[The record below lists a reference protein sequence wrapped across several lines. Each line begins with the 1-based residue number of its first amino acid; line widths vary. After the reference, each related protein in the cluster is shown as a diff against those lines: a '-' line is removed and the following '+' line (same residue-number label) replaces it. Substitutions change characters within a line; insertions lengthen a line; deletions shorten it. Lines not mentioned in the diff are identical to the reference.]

1 MSPVKR
7 SKPRAANK
15 DDPGSLV
22 GVAWL
27 AKHLDDPELRLVH
40 VSPDRRVYNKRH
52 IRGATYSDLHK
63 EIALRGTA
71 PETEDAE
78 RQWLIPSPEQTAAVL
93 RRWRV
98 GEGDRVVFYDD
109 IGLNRQAIRGYWILR
124 LYRYPQE
131 RLHILDGGLE
141 AWRRAGHETTT
152 DVPEADL
159 ADGLRKPATL
169 GERDESI
176 IATYDEVLAW
186 SREASAGDIAPTR
199 LLDVRTAAEWV
210 GADLRARRGGHIPGA
225 RNRLFSDLL
234 TEDGTFRSVDEMLSI
249 IRASGVDLAE
259 IRATY
264 CQGGVRAALVW
275 FVLHE
280 LGGYDEVR
288 SYAGSWE
295 EWGNL
300 PDSPIEAP

>member
-109 IGLNRQAIRGYWILR
+109 IGVHDNYTGVVLDPEEGRRIGASLGRHKAVILR
-124 LYRYPQE
+124 NHGMLTVGETVDSAAWWFLTLE
-131 RLHILDGGLE
+131 RTAQAQLM
-141 AWRRAGHETTT
+141 AYSAAAGHGSKPIKIDAE
-152 DVPEADL
+152 EAAATRGQVGFELAGWFQFQPIWERISKDNPDL
-159 ADGLRKPATL
+159 FD
-169 GERDESI
+169 
-176 IATYDEVLAW
+176 
-186 SREASAGDIAPTR
+186 
-199 LLDVRTAAEWV
+199 
-210 GADLRARRGGHIPGA
+210 
-225 RNRLFSDLL
+225 
-234 TEDGTFRSVDEMLSI
+234 
-249 IRASGVDLAE
+249 
-259 IRATY
+259 
-264 CQGGVRAALVW
+264 
-275 FVLHE
+275 
-280 LGGYDEVR
+280 
-288 SYAGSWE
+288 
-295 EWGNL
+295 
-300 PDSPIEAP
+300 